1 MGVFIAAGF
10 GSAGMLSAID
20 ASAWMDS
27 GDIIAHSDDMV
38 INGGD
43 KFVIKLMCYRAAR
56 FLVGTSVRNLVLF

>member
-1 MGVFIAAGF
+1 
-10 GSAGMLSAID
+10 MLSAID

-27 GDIIAHSDDMV
+27 GDILAHSEDLV